1 MSFNR
6 IDWKSFFIGFGAMFI
21 ALVLPYVGDMF
32 INVVTKVRDS
42 LPFSKKKIIETTS
55 ISSIPGTTPRINR
68 TIIDDDA
75 K

>member
-42 LPFSKKKIIETTS
+42 LPFSKKK
-55 ISSIPGTTPRINR
+55 
-68 TIIDDDA
+68 
-75 K
+75 